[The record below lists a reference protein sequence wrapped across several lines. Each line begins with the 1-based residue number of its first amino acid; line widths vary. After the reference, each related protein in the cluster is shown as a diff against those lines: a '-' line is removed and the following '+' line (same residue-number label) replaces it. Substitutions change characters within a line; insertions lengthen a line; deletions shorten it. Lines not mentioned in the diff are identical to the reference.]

1 MRKKIAILGSSGSI
15 GVQALSIIHDHPEQ
29 YELVLIMAGNN
40 IDLLLEQTIKFQP
53 VISLISNK
61 DQYLKRK
68 SDFEALNTAF
78 DYGQTRLKE
87 HLIRSQA
94 DLVLNAIVG
103 FAGLIPSLITLECRL
118 PLALANKESL
128 VVGGKILTEISTK
141 NNLPILPVDSEH
153 SAIFQCLQGEQ
164 ASAVEKL
171 ILTASGG
178 PFRGRKQNELEN
190 ISVKQALNHP
200 RWKMGDKI
208 TIDSATLMNKGLEV
222 IEAKW
227 LFNIDPDKIEVVV
240 HPESIIHSLVQFHD
254 GSIKAQLGLP
264 DMRTPIQ
271 YAFAH
276 PLRHKNNHKRL
287 RFSDF
292 PKLHFEEPDLNVF
305 HCLKLAFEAIADGGN
320 RPCVLNAANEIAVQ
334 AFLEEKISFLA
345 IPKLIEDSMK
355 RATFITNPDVES
367 LINTDR
373 ETRIYS
379 AEILNKSLI

>member
-15 GVQALSIIHDHPEQ
+15 GVQALSIIHDHPDQ

-61 DQYLKRK
+61 YQYLKRK

-78 DYGQTRLKE
+78 DYGHTRLKE

-103 FAGLIPSLITLECRL
+103 FAGLIPSLITLECGL

-128 VVGGKILTEISTK
+128 VVGGKILTEISSK
-141 NNLPILPVDSEH
+141 NNLPLLPVDSEH

-164 ASAVEKL
+164 ASSVEKL

-227 LFNIDPDKIEVVV
+227 LFNIDPDKIEVVI

-271 YAFAH
+271 YAFTH
-276 PLRHKNNHKRL
+276 PLRHKNEHERF

-292 PKLHFEEPDLNVF
+292 PKLNFEEPDLNVF

-334 AFLEEKISFLA
+334 AFLDEKISFLA
-345 IPKLIEDSMK
+345 IPKLIEESMK
-355 RATFITNPDVES
+355 RATFISNPDVES
-367 LINTDR
+367 LINTDH